1 VKVDSNCTG
10 VKGGQEGMG
19 LINNE
24 FFESNEK
31 LPKDELKELLGINR
45 RTFMYY
51 REIGFLKGTKTRRKG
66 KYIFSPNDVKF
77 LSFIRDLRCVGLPLS
92 EIKKIKEIHKI
103 FEKNNKRKLLV
114 LNESLE
120 ELFDKIE
127 FKKRELEQLRKDI
140 FGFKNDLK
148 NFKNLSAQF
157 SETQIAKKRVNQ
169 KLISVTKIFGGR
181 TDSEVVD
188 EAI

>member
-1 VKVDSNCTG
+1 MVIIESSRKSKKRFNLFFCIFGKVDSNCTG

-45 RTFMYY
+45 RTFRYY

-66 KYIFSPNDVKF
+66 EYIFSSRDINF
-77 LSFIRDLRCVGLPLS
+77 LSFIRELRRVGLPLS
-92 EIKKIKEIHKI
+92 EVKKTDGIHKI
-103 FEKNNKRKLLV
+103 SDTNNQMKLLKLYEV
-114 LNESLE
+114 LNELSQI
-120 ELFDKIE
+120 IE

-140 FGFKNDLK
+140 L
-148 NFKNLSAQF
+148 NFKKGLQNFKELSEQ
-157 SETQIAKKRVNQ
+157 SP
-169 KLISVTKIFGGR
+169 
-181 TDSEVVD
+181 
-188 EAI
+188 